1 LPLLDQVLSLLND
14 ELFLWLVLIGFLAQL
29 VDGALGMAYG
39 VISTTAMLAMG
50 IPPSLA
56 SANVHVAEVFTTAAS
71 GASHAIARNVDWNV
85 FWRLA
90 LFGSAGAIIGA
101 FLISHADRVMDTKM
115 VRPVI
120 AGYLLLMGI
129 IVIWKGLRAT
139 GSQPKIGRVRIL
151 GFAGGMADAIGGGGW
166 GPVVTSNLIARG
178 GEPSRMVGTVNLAEF
193 VVTLAASGAFFLA
206 LGPVFGKYALA
217 LLIGGVVAA
226 PIAAWAARRIPRQIF
241 TVIVGI
247 LICLVSIYNIW
258 RALG

>member
-1 LPLLDQVLSLLND
+1 MPFVID
-14 ELFLWLVLIGFLAQL
+14 ELFLWLVLVGFLAQL

-39 VISTTAMLAMG
+39 VISTSAMLAMG

-56 SANVHVAEVFTTAAS
+56 SANVHAAEVFTTAAS
-71 GASHAIARNVDWNV
+71 GTSHALARNVDWNV

-101 FLISHADRVMDTKM
+101 FAISYADKFMDTKM

-129 IVIWKGLRAT
+129 IVIWKGLRPK
-139 GSQPKIGRVRIL
+139 GSEPKIGRVRVL
-151 GFAGGMADAIGGGGW
+151 GFAGGLADAIGGGGW

-178 GEPSRMVGTVNLAEF
+178 GEPSRMVGTVNIAEF
-193 VVTLAASGAFFLA
+193 VVTLAASGAFLLA
-206 LGPVFGKYALA
+206 LGPTFGKAALA
-217 LLIGGVVAA
+217 LLIGGVLAA

-247 LICLVSIYNIW
+247 LICLVSVYNIW
-258 RALG
+258 RALA

>member
-1 LPLLDQVLSLLND
+1 VPFVID
-14 ELFLWLVLIGFLAQL
+14 ELFLWLIVIGFLAQL

-39 VISTTAMLAMG
+39 VISTTAMLVLG
-50 IPPSLA
+50 IPPSIA
-56 SANVHVAEVFTTAAS
+56 SANVHAAEVFTTAAS

-101 FLISHADRVMDTKM
+101 FVISYADKYFDTKM

-120 AGYLLLMGI
+120 ASYLLVMGL
-129 IVIWKGLRAT
+129 IVIWKGLRPH
-139 GSQPKIGRVRIL
+139 GSPPKIGRVRIL

-178 GEPSRMVGTVNLAEF
+178 GEPSRMVGTVNIAEF
-193 VVTLAASGAFFLA
+193 VVTVAASIAFLIA
-206 LGPVFGKYALA
+206 LGPSFGKAALA

-226 PIAAWAARRIPRQIF
+226 PIAAWAARRVPRQIL

-247 LICLVSIYNIW
+247 VICLVSVYNIW
-258 RALG
+258 RALA

>member
-1 LPLLDQVLSLLND
+1 MPFVID
-14 ELFLWLVLIGFLAQL
+14 ELFLWLILVGFLAQL

-50 IPPSLA
+50 IPPAMA
-56 SANVHVAEVFTTAAS
+56 SANVHAAEVFTTAAS
-71 GASHAIARNVDWNV
+71 GASHAIARNVDWNM

-90 LFGSAGAIIGA
+90 LFGSAGAILGA
-101 FLISHADRVMDTKM
+101 FAISYADRIIDTKLI
-115 VRPVI
+115 RPFI
-120 AGYLLLMGI
+120 ASYLLLMGI
-129 IVIWKGLRAT
+129 IVIWKGLRPT
-139 GSQPKIGRVRIL
+139 GSAPKIGRVRVL

-178 GEPSRMVGTVNLAEF
+178 GEPSRMVGTVNIAEF
-193 VVTLAASGAFFLA
+193 VVTVAASLAFLVA
-206 LGPVFGKYALA
+206 LGPSFGKAALA

-241 TVIVGI
+241 TVIVGVA
-247 LICLVSIYNIW
+247 ICLVSAYNIW